1 MTPSDKGRDTVRE
14 PVQMRGKEKKA
25 AIIVTARRLFNER
38 GYDAVTSNLIARESG
53 VSIGTFYSYFKDKK
67 GVFLEVARDYFDDVV
82 AELSSAVKAVAGKEQ
97 SHAETIDHLIG
108 AIWKS
113 HQSDRIL
120 QREIVILSLKDDDV
134 RALMDA
140 NDAMMDD
147 VIRWLLELYADS
159 TGVDDREAAVRL
171 IRDTV
176 HEVIHRMV
184 LSPGRIDPERVLA
197 QLGRMILRYVSEG

>member
-1 MTPSDKGRDTVRE
+1 MTPSDQGRDTVRE
-14 PVQMRGKEKKA
+14 PVQKRGKEKKA